1 MSLKRSNSSS
11 QPPIDATNAQSA
23 KKTKESTTIVLPD
36 DAWSCIAPYVESETL
51 PALAC
56 AGKTT
61 RDTAVFRDFANGSF
75 SLMPTTERHVV
86 EFAKE
91 DGYNAYFQ
99 DHSAS
104 SRRSCL
110 SLHLKW
116 EGWFAKFGDIGTLKG
131 KEPTGVTA
139 GVLHL
144 LKYGNVAQLEPLA
157 KLAGSDEGFDDWAMM
172 LEAWR
177 RMK

>member
-61 RDTAVFRDFANGSF
+61 RDTALLSSLAAVADLLGADFEPV
-75 SLMPTTERHVV
+75 LQLLV
-86 EFAKE
+86 
-91 DGYNAYFQ
+91 
-99 DHSAS
+99 
-104 SRRSCL
+104 L
-110 SLHLKW
+110 
-116 EGWFAKFGDIGTLKG
+116 DIALIFTI
-131 KEPTGVTA
+131 
-139 GVLHL
+139 
-144 LKYGNVAQLEPLA
+144 
-157 KLAGSDEGFDDWAMM
+157 
-172 LEAWR
+172 
-177 RMK
+177 